1 MENLLT
7 IKQAG
12 EKIGLSVSTLYKYVE
27 RKEIPHV
34 KVGRNVRFRIDL
46 LENWINNR
54 TIQGRRIGKS
64 AVTC

>member
-12 EKIGLSVSTLYKYVE
+12 QKVGLSVSTLYKMVE
-27 RKEIPHV
+27 NKEIPFV
-34 KVGRNVRFRIDL
+34 KIGRNVRFRVDL

-54 TIQGRRIGKS
+54 TIQGRKIGKTK
-64 AVTC
+64 AA

>member
-12 EKIGLSVSTLYKYVE
+12 EKVGLSVSTLYKMVE
-27 RKEIPHV
+27 NQEIPFV
-34 KVGRNVRFRIDL
+34 RIGRNVRFRLDL

-54 TIQGRRIGKS
+54 TIQGRKIGKTK
-64 AVTC
+64 AA

>member
-12 EKIGLSVSTLYKYVE
+12 EKVGLSVSTLYKKVE
-27 RKEIPHV
+27 NQEIPFV
-34 KVGRNVRFRIDL
+34 RIGRNVRFRLDL

-54 TIQGRRIGKS
+54 TIQGRKIGKTK
-64 AVTC
+64 AA